1 MIAVFTKIEGKL
13 ARFEVDTDDDEVA
26 IKTVRDHV
34 GIKHKPLILAL
45 IENTD
50 KLRA

>member
-1 MIAVFTKIEGKL
+1 MIAVFTKIDGKL

-26 IKTVRDHV
+26 IRIVRDHI

>member
-1 MIAVFTKIEGKL
+1 MIAVFTKIDGKL

-26 IKTVRDHV
+26 IKTVRDHI